1 MPMRVG
7 QKMNTNRNLSR
18 SRSTVGRL
26 RSPAAAEP
34 AMLDCNRGSFSRLA
48 IGGANADGRLG
59 GDKSLTVE
67 VEVGRVT
74 VSLGSTY
81 EMLTALSLWVL
92 IVGPSKGARLDMPV
106 TVKSAV

>member
-34 AMLDCNRGSFSRLA
+34 AMLGCNPGSFSRLA
-48 IGGANADGRLG
+48 IGGANADGRLEV
-59 GDKSLTVE
+59 DVDLTVE
-67 VEVGRVT
+67 VDVGSLTVT
-74 VSLGSTY
+74 LGETY
-81 EMLTALSLWVL
+81 AMLTELSLWVL
-92 IVGPSKGARLDMPV
+92 IVGPSKGAMLDMPM

>member
-34 AMLDCNRGSFSRLA
+34 ALIGCIPGSFSRLA
-48 IGGANADGRLG
+48 IGGANAD
-59 GDKSLTVE
+59 E
-67 VEVGRVT
+67 
-74 VSLGSTY
+74 
-81 EMLTALSLWVL
+81 
-92 IVGPSKGARLDMPV
+92 
-106 TVKSAV
+106 